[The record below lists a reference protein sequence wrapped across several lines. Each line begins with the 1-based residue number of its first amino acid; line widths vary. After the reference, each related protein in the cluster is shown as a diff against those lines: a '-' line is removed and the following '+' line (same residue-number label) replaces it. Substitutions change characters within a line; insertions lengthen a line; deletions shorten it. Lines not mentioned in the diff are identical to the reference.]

1 MRVNSTRLSGLSCV
15 YSRPPQPV
23 SPGPAYLVRIVT
35 SQNRRVNGR
44 EYAGLVNPE
53 PNASERGKLG
63 AAGADQLLLGGSDD
77 TPAAYKALVE
87 EYYRAL
93 ARDRK
98 K

>member
-1 MRVNSTRLSGLSCV
+1 M
-15 YSRPPQPV
+15 

-35 SQNRRVNGR
+35 PQNRRVNGR

-63 AAGADQLLLGGSDD
+63 GAGTDQLLRGGPDGR
-77 TPAAYKALVE
+77 PASCTALVE

-93 ARDRK
+93 AKDRK
-98 K
+98 R